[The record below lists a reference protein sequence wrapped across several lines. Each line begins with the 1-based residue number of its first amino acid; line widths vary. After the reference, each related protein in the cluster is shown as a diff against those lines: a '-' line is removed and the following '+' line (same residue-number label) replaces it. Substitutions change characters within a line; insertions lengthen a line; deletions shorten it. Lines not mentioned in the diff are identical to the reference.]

1 MVRRTGARARPPPG
15 PRRMRHRQQTPDN
28 PRAASTLARGLRA
41 GMDQLPDCAAA
52 LHRLH
57 QNLDAVVARP
67 QPALPPLRPT
77 RPLAPSRRSPRRAR
91 PRPHRHLLGLT
102 PRPPPLLSNNAV
114 GPTTAVTVGPVRVD
128 IATIKLL
135 SGVSRVSHA
144 LSDVLGARDRGLRG
158 ANASWL
164 HQTYS
169 DN

>member
-1 MVRRTGARARPPPG
+1 MSRACSDGAPHGCRARPPPG

-57 QNLDAVVARP
+57 QNLDAVLARP

-102 PRPPPLLSNNAV
+102 PRPPPLISNNAV

-128 IATIKLL
+128 IA
-135 SGVSRVSHA
+135 
-144 LSDVLGARDRGLRG
+144 
-158 ANASWL
+158 NAPPPPL
-164 HQTYS
+164 EPVVPQPGQRNAAHDTHRIP
-169 DN
+169 